1 MSTNTLTLPL
11 VLVLIDRG
19 KTVISK
25 AVPEHEVR
33 VLKAIHK
40 GKVQTG
46 DLAADMEPEGQF
58 HPNAHMELARLH
70 ACYRPDKD
78 GGDNGID
85 RAFPNGAEDLVAFGF
100 SLGDESEL
108 AKQPR
113 SISVNHGLEKRQ
125 KAAAERRANKAKK
138 ESKGEK

>member
-1 MSTNTLTLPL
+1 MSTNTLNLPL
-11 VLVLIDRG
+11 VLALIDRG

-40 GKVQTG
+40 GKVEVA
-46 DLAADMEPEGQF
+46 DKLAPDMEPEGKF

-85 RAFPNGAEDLVAFGF
+85 RAFPNGAEDLVAYGF
-100 SLGDESEL
+100 SLGDEREL

-113 SISVNHGLEKRQ
+113 SISVNHGLEDRK
-125 KAAAERRANKAKK
+125 KAAAERNAKK
-138 ESKGEK
+138 EPKGGK

>member
-1 MSTNTLTLPL
+1 MSIHTLTLPL
-11 VLVLIDRG
+11 VLALIDRG
-19 KTVISK
+19 KTIISK

-40 GKVQTG
+40 GKVTVG
-46 DLAADMEPEGQF
+46 DLADDMEPEGQY

-78 GGDNGID
+78 GGENSID
-85 RAFPNGAEDLVAFGF
+85 RAFPNGAEDLVAYGF
-100 SLGDESEL
+100 SLGDEREL

-113 SISVNHGLEKRQ
+113 SISINHGLDERK
-125 KAAAERRANKAKK
+125 KAAAERKASKANK
-138 ESKGEK
+138 EPKGGK